1 MKAVLLTLVALV
13 VSAQPVEV
21 YYNPPILPECYT
33 GKWLNGVWW
42 TRSNRMERWAY
53 LSALREAT
61 GRKLRVA
68 DNVYQVHGF
77 PLTMPVVDVIKR
89 VTSTADSPR

>member
-1 MKAVLLTLVALV
+1 MASSRDIVMPPGGVPTMKTVLLTLVALV

-61 GRKLRVA
+61 GRKLRIA
-68 DNVYQVHGF
+68 DNVYQV
-77 PLTMPVVDVIKR
+77 TEQ
-89 VTSTADSPR
+89 

>member
-1 MKAVLLTLVALV
+1 MKTVLLTLVALV

-42 TRSNRMERWAY
+42 TRSNPMERWAY
-53 LSALREAT
+53 LSALTEAT
-61 GRKLRVA
+61 GHKIRLA
-68 DNVYQVHGF
+68 ENVYQVYGF

-89 VTSTADSPR
+89 VTTTADSPH